1 LNYRTQL
8 PTLLIVLTILL
19 AGCSTEMSSEV
30 YFRDLDDLPDGD
42 LTNKVVFHLPLT
54 SMDECE
60 EYRGRYDKVFKKS
73 DDFKDMEYVKCVE
86 GDLGDFIEYE
96 LDVPLRMT
104 NPAEGEMKG
113 AVEFIRFSEEDAEEL
128 RMVFIRVNPPS
139 LHNLDELLSDEFYQ
153 GLDLSDTSP
162 LIRLSN
168 DMRSDQVFTVSHA
181 FVQNE
186 PVIEPTA
193 YTLEPRDSID
203 VVLSDVTSA
212 WIFYM
217 SEDADPRYAQV
228 GVWTTPDDDDEDD
241 EE

>member
-1 LNYRTQL
+1 
-8 PTLLIVLTILL
+8 
-19 AGCSTEMSSEV
+19 
-30 YFRDLDDLPDGD
+30 
-42 LTNKVVFHLPLT
+42 
-54 SMDECE
+54 
-60 EYRGRYDKVFKKS
+60 
-73 DDFKDMEYVKCVE
+73 
-86 GDLGDFIEYE
+86 
-96 LDVPLRMT
+96 
-104 NPAEGEMKG
+104 
-113 AVEFIRFSEEDAEEL
+113 
-128 RMVFIRVNPPS
+128 
-139 LHNLDELLSDEFYQ
+139 
-153 GLDLSDTSP
+153 
-162 LIRLSN
+162 
-168 DMRSDQVFTVSHA
+168 MRSDQVFTVSHA